1 MFGND
6 VNFNNFDNSKD
17 ILHYSKDIAP
27 IRRKTILSAL
37 VVITDKNEYRDLK
50 MQEYNKDISKQE
62 KTLEQVSN
70 WVNGN
75 EIYDELKR
83 NADLLYK
90 KKTLTPSD
98 L

>member
-1 MFGND
+1 M
-6 VNFNNFDNSKD
+6 
-17 ILHYSKDIAP
+17 
-27 IRRKTILSAL
+27 
-37 VVITDKNEYRDLK
+37 

-62 KTLEQVSN
+62 KTPEQVSN

-75 EIYDELKR
+75 EIKEIYDELKR

-98 L
+98 LQQIQSYIIISLLAGWHIYTTEAQQGLCTYGHKRYRQK